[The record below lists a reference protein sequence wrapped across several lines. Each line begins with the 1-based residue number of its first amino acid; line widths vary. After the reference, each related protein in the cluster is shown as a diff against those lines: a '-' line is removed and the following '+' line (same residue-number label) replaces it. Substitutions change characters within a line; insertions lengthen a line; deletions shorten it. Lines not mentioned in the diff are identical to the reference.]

1 VTRLAG
7 CRVVMFGSLTV
18 PLSQAPLMQNPPSAR
33 LQKNAR
39 IERFSRARLARC
51 SLVRAHAPMSAAA
64 RWREL
69 ARVTFL
75 FAAIH
80 RVYLLLPVIAP
91 YHSTGR

>member
-1 VTRLAG
+1 
-7 CRVVMFGSLTV
+7 MFGSLTV
-18 PLSQAPLMQNPPSAR
+18 PLSQALLMQNAPPPAAR

-39 IERFSRARLARC
+39 IERFSRVRLARC
-51 SLVRAHAPMSAAA
+51 SLVRARAPMSAAA
-64 RWREL
+64 RWREP

-80 RVYLLLPVIAP
+80 RVYLLLPVVAP